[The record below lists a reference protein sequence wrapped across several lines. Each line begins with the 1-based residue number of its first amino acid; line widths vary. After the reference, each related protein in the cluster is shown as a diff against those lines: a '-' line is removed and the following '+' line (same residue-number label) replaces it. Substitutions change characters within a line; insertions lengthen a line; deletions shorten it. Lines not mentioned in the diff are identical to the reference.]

1 MGPVREAG
9 ATPDQFRE
17 SMNLVRLINS
27 PLAADQHTALEYLQG
42 ASAALANRLGVV
54 PAGVDP
60 LDGYPDLQQIVQK
73 DPSFRKAAEDA
84 AAGRRLQVAT
94 QRHSQEQQQRSQQ
107 TAAQQQAAQAGQ
119 AAVRSVESALEA
131 SDPQY
136 KQKVA
141 ILRADAGFITGLKS
155 LPPTQW
161 AAAFAQKYSTIKV
174 APLAVKAPAA
184 PSAPSP
190 LRAKQPAGQAG
201 RLPSTSLEAVSAA
214 IQGVGA

>member
-1 MGPVREAG
+1 MREA
-9 ATPDQFRE
+9 AASPDQFRE
-17 SMNLVRLINS
+17 SMNLVKLINS
-27 PLAADQHTALEYLQG
+27 PLAADQHQALQYLQ
-42 ASAALANRLGVV
+42 SAAAAMAERLGVV

-60 LDGYPDLQQIVQK
+60 LHGFDDLQLEVQK
-73 DPSFRKAAEDA
+73 NPGLRKWAEEAAS
-84 AAGRRLQVAT
+84 GRRLREAT
-94 QRHSQEQQQRSQQ
+94 QRQNQEQQQRSQQ
-107 TAAQQQAAQAGQ
+107 TATQQQAAQAGQ
-119 AAVRSVESALEA
+119 AAVRSVEAALEA
-131 SDPQY
+131 NDPQY

-141 ILRADAGFITGLKS
+141 VLRADAPFINGLKA

-174 APLAVKAPAA
+174 APPAVKAPAA

-214 IQGVGA
+214 IASVGA